1 MYFGEENVP
10 NKILKPNR
18 NGGHCT
24 MRNHMIETG
33 HREQT
38 EETKFSLQE
47 FRHGNLLEK
56 QPFERARHI

>member
-1 MYFGEENVP
+1 MVCMVVKENMP

-18 NGGHCT
+18 NGGNYT

-33 HREQT
+33 HT
-38 EETKFSLQE
+38 EEAKFSLQE
-47 FRHGNLLEK
+47 LSQGNLLEK